1 MWLLN
6 YGRYTCNQLD
16 EYSSVNE
23 LSVVRKEKKKKSKQ
37 KLDSTVLTS
46 SWVLKALRPSVFP
59 GERACSCT
67 SSDIFALLA

>member
-6 YGRYTCNQLD
+6 YGRYTCCQLD

-23 LSVVRKEKKKKSKQ
+23 LSVVPKKKKTRQ

-46 SWVLKALRPSVFP
+46 SWVLKALRPFVFP
-59 GERACSCT
+59 GERACICT
-67 SSDIFALLA
+67 SSDTFALLA